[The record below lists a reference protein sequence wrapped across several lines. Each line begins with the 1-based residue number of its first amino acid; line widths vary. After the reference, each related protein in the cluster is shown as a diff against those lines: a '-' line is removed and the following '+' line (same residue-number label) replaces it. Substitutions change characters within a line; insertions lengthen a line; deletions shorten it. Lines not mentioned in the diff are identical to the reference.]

1 MEEEE
6 YKETRV
12 ISYSR
17 KFCACAT
24 KWMWHRA
31 ADRDYVKGE
40 ERKMEKQKL
49 HRMIKLYKVAIT
61 HIRSKSKCLKH
72 LQNMEEFCFVSR

>member
-1 MEEEE
+1 
-6 YKETRV
+6 
-12 ISYSR
+12 
-17 KFCACAT
+17 
-24 KWMWHRA
+24 
-31 ADRDYVKGE
+31 
-40 ERKMEKQKL
+40 MEKQKL